1 MWHMSIPCGTT
12 LMLLPTSFTH
22 YLDLDFDFDLRLQKN
37 LTLTII
43 LNQRRKDPYIIYVY
57 SLRQDLSVSTKKLIL
72 RPIPSIT
79 FDLML
84 EKLNLTFTHYLL
96 MWIDNSFILHM
107 YTQRKKKRWVGI
119 QLITHTIDSG
129 LTWNSKHIMCPVHT
143 LHHQNLTWYHVRLVR
158 NLYLFMKT
166 SFDSSAAEP
175 KYATTWIAV
184 RC

>member
-1 MWHMSIPCGTT
+1 MWHMSIPCGTN
-12 LMLLPTSFTH
+12 LMLVPTYFTR

-57 SLRQDLSVSTKKLIL
+57 SLRQDLSVSTKKIN
-72 RPIPSIT
+72 IATYTII

-107 YTQRKKKRWVGI
+107 YTHGKKKRWVGI

-129 LTWNSKHIMCPVHT
+129 LTWNSKHIMFPVHT